1 MKKMTKKKELM
12 EIDGSFGEGGGSIL
26 RLSAGFSILF
36 NQPIK
41 VFNIRANRSKPG
53 LRLQHVLGLKTLAK
67 LTNSKLSKCS
77 VGTKEITFQPNT
89 EKLKQ
94 QINVDIRTAASIGLL
109 IQPLQIAC
117 MKFSKP
123 SQVNIYL
130 NGGGTLG
137 KWAPGLHYLNNVTYQ
152 IYRNLGYNIE
162 IDIEKYG
169 FYPKGGAQTRCIIHP
184 PQDQMKPINLT
195 ELGEIKLIQ
204 GRIASTKTLSN
215 ANVAERIKTS
225 AESTIRKELD
235 INANII
241 YDYVNA
247 YSTGVGL
254 SLWARSSTGAI
265 ISSGTIIGE
274 KHVSS
279 EKVGKMAANKIIKY
293 INSEIPVDE
302 YLSDQLIPLMAFIPE
317 SSKIKVLEITSHAKT
332 NMELLKLFT
341 EREYHIHKKDKFSII
356 EYERINE

>member
-1 MKKMTKKKELM
+1 MNDEKEIL

-36 NQPIK
+36 NLPIK

-67 LTNSKLSKCS
+67 LTNSKLSECS
-77 VGTKEITFQPNT
+77 VGTEEITFQPNT
-89 EKLKQ
+89 KKLKQ

-109 IQPLQIAC
+109 LQPLQIAC
-117 MKFSKP
+117 MNFTKP
-123 SQVNIYL
+123 SQVNIHL

-137 KWAPGLHYLNNVTYQ
+137 KWAPGLHYLKNVTYQ
-152 IYRNLGYNIE
+152 IYGNLGYNIE

-169 FYPKGGAQTRCIIHP
+169 FYPKGGAKTRCIIHP

-204 GRIASTKTLSN
+204 GRIISTKTLSN
-215 ANVAERIKTS
+215 ANVAERIKNS
-225 AESTIRKELD
+225 AESTIRKELGID
-235 INANII
+235 TNII

-254 SLWARSSTGAI
+254 SLWAHSSTGAI

-274 KHVSS
+274 KQVSS
-279 EKVGKMAANKIIKY
+279 EDVGKMAANKIVNY
-293 INSEIPVDE
+293 INNEIPVDE

-317 SSKIKVLEITSHAKT
+317 SSKIKVLEITSHTKT
-332 NMELLKLFT
+332 NMELLKQFT
-341 EREYHIHKKDKFSII
+341 KREYRIHKKNNFSII
-356 EYERINE
+356 VYERMNE